1 MFTGSWG
8 RQEGALMARK
18 GSEGP
23 ARLGVHW
30 TLPADLR
37 RRFGAYASFRGED
50 ESALVTDALRSL
62 MAGFHVG
69 DGRAPKGPGKAAPA
83 AGDEPPAAVPPDR
96 RESA

>member
-1 MFTGSWG
+1 MD
-8 RQEGALMARK
+8 RK

-50 ESALVTDALRSL
+50 ESALVTDARCGRSWP
-62 MAGFHVG
+62 GFTSATAARR
-69 DGRAPKGPGKAAPA
+69 RAPARPLLRPGTSPRR
-83 AGDEPPAAVPPDR
+83 AVPTDR

>member
-1 MFTGSWG
+1 
-8 RQEGALMARK
+8 MARK

-23 ARLGVHW
+23 ARIGVHW

-50 ESALVTDALRSL
+50 ESTLVADALRSL

-69 DGRAPKGPGKAAPA
+69 DGRAQKGLGKAAPA
-83 AGDEPPAAVPPDR
+83 AWDEPPAAGPLDR